1 MKILVTGFE
10 PFGMEKINPSYE
22 VVKRLDS
29 RILDSDIIKLQVPTV
44 FYKSIN
50 TVIKTIKEE
59 TPDVI
64 LMIGQA
70 GGRYNITV
78 ERIGININDAR
89 IQDNEGNKPMD
100 EVIDNE
106 GLPAYFSSIPVR
118 KIVEELIKNNIPAS
132 ISNSAGTYVCNHLLY
147 GILDYIYK
155 NKLGIKAGFI
165 HIPFLPEQI
174 LNRADVPSMSLEM
187 MIKAIDTAI
196 SVCVDQATGYNKKTG
211 S

>member
-196 SVCVDQATGYNKKTG
+196 SICVDQATGYNKKTG

>member
-78 ERIGININDAR
+78 ERIGINISDAR

-100 EVIDNE
+100 EIIDNE

-174 LNRADVPSMSLEM
+174 LNRADIPSMSLEM

-196 SVCVDQATGYNKKTG
+196 SVCVDQAAGYNKKTG